1 MGGSTCRKSCE
12 ALVRGSYSKLSSCAT
27 SVMKRDY
34 SITGLGELTLPL
46 VVQMS
51 VFSIVIFHSTA
62 GIGWEGAG
70 LPIARE

>member
-1 MGGSTCRKSCE
+1 
-12 ALVRGSYSKLSSCAT
+12 
-27 SVMKRDY
+27 MKRDY